1 MMLQTVTTEFEKL
14 KIDLIKAY
22 DAKGMRASGKFADGL
37 LVEVTE
43 NSSGFKAVLSGDSY
57 AQQLETGRKSGKQPP
72 IETIKQW
79 IQDKGVFT
87 AILQSISISSLAF
100 LIARK
105 IGREGWKREQH
116 GGVNLISEVVTDERI
131 QRIINE
137 VGAVEA
143 MRLTTEIIGFLNE
156 LEVA

>member
-1 MMLQTVTTEFEKL
+1 
-14 KIDLIKAY
+14 
-22 DAKGMRASGKFADGL
+22 
-37 LVEVTE
+37 
-43 NSSGFKAVLSGDSY
+43 
-57 AQQLETGRKSGKQPP
+57 LETGRKSGKQPP

-87 AILQSISISSLAF
+87 AILQQISISSLAF